1 MRDFD
6 EANKGQ
12 VDKEVVNHTYCDV
25 ILHLSFLSKIYELL
39 CNLQK
44 EHHVL
49 EAPLHISLSLGLW
62 SLFLHPY

>member
-1 MRDFD
+1 MCHFD

-12 VDKEVVNHTYCDV
+12 VHKEVVNHTYRDV
-25 ILHLSFLSKIYELL
+25 ILHFSFLSKIYKLL

-44 EHHVL
+44 EQHVL
-49 EAPLHISLSLGLW
+49 EAPLYISLSLGLG